1 MIIASIIAAPLGAK
15 LGKTMNT
22 RVLQVILALMIAG
35 TAIKIWIDI
44 LT

>member
-1 MIIASIIAAPLGAK
+1 
-15 LGKTMNT
+15 MNT

-44 LT
+44 LNITGNLFFNQIRTITLGK